1 MEMRVLGRNGL
12 KVSAIGLGCMG
23 FTQSY
28 PPYLPKE
35 EAINVIRQAVELG
48 VNFFDTAEVYGPYTN
63 EELLGEALAPYRDK
77 VIIATKFGYD
87 IENNKLDEAGRP
99 IALSSNPKVIRRA
112 IEGSLKRLKTDHIDL
127 YYQHRVDPDTPIE
140 EVAETIKDLVKEGK
154 VLHWGLSEASAATV
168 RKAHAVYP
176 LTAVQSEYSMW
187 YRNVE
192 KELLPTLEELKIGF
206 VPFSPLGKA
215 VLTGRFNKDTHFD
228 KSDFRSQIP
237 RFNSENLQQNMKL
250 VEYVQALAKDKN
262 VTPAQIALAWLLA
275 QKPWIVPI
283 PGTKKITRVQENLGS
298 VKVKFT
304 TEELIQ
310 IREKLNSIE
319 IVGARYPKEQEKLT
333 GK

>member
-48 VNFFDTAEVYGPYTN
+48 VKFFDTAEVYGPYTN

-250 VEYVQALAKDKN
+250 VEYVQILAKDKN

-304 TEELIQ
+304 TEELMQ

-319 IVGARYPKEQEKLT
+319 IVGARYPEEQEKLT

>member
-23 FTQSY
+23 LTQSY

-250 VEYVQALAKDKN
+250 VEYVQILAKDKN

-304 TEELIQ
+304 TEELMQ

-319 IVGARYPKEQEKLT
+319 IVGARYPEEQEKLT

>member
-1 MEMRVLGRNGL
+1 
-12 KVSAIGLGCMG
+12 
-23 FTQSY
+23 
-28 PPYLPKE
+28 
-35 EAINVIRQAVELG
+35 
-48 VNFFDTAEVYGPYTN
+48 
-63 EELLGEALAPYRDK
+63 
-77 VIIATKFGYD
+77 
-87 IENNKLDEAGRP
+87 
-99 IALSSNPKVIRRA
+99 
-112 IEGSLKRLKTDHIDL
+112 
-127 YYQHRVDPDTPIE
+127 
-140 EVAETIKDLVKEGK
+140 
-154 VLHWGLSEASAATV
+154 
-168 RKAHAVYP
+168 
-176 LTAVQSEYSMW
+176 MW

-250 VEYVQALAKDKN
+250 VEYVQILAKDKN

-304 TEELIQ
+304 TEELMQ

-319 IVGARYPKEQEKLT
+319 IVGARYPEEQEKLT